1 MYVVKAIGSI
11 DWLGKGRVSTYML
24 DIEFRHTCWIL
35 FDFDVGFQV

>member
-11 DWLGKGRVSTYML
+11 DWLGKDRVSTYML
-24 DIEFRHTCWIL
+24 DIEFQYTCWIL